1 MPPLI
6 SIVMEN
12 VKRILSDVWDNFSRQ
27 IVQYSPKL
35 ITALII
41 LVAGFIIGKV
51 LGVITSKILKKV
63 GLDEYVSKTRMSKIL
78 ERMETTPSSFVSR
91 IVRWSIYA
99 IAILLTIYAL
109 EIDVLEEFISDAFK
123 YIPQVIGSII
133 VLFLGVT
140 IVDLFSETFAD
151 TMSSRGIKNP
161 QLMESIVRYVLYS
174 VVGVVFLSLILPSSS
189 IQIVYIIFAAFFG
202 SVGLALAL
210 GIGLGLRE
218 VGQSIMYGIY
228 ETFGGKIDIGDEI
241 EVRGY
246 RGTVEDL
253 GILNTTIRTEE
264 GDILILPNA
273 ILATEEVRIIR
284 KGREEG
290 R

>member
-63 GLDEYVSKTRMSKIL
+63 RLDEYVSKTRMSKIL

-202 SVGLALAL
+202 SVGLALAF

-218 VGQSIMYGIY
+218 VCQSIMYGIY

-290 R
+290 Q